1 MAEDP
6 VGPGQVGLNYENYK
20 LVHDIAS
27 IHYLCKV
34 DGTSYNTLQLAVCS
48 TTGIFSSQTPGHKI
62 VEEEPPIII
71 CPFVLELTDGQNF
84 IIGSVKHR
92 NDQAYFYGVPSSQ
105 VKDFSEND
113 EKHYSEPKFWVTLKA
128 TDERISCASVLANT
142 ASAKL
147 LDNFVKILKLTPM
160 FAAQKLTSPSAF
172 LKWCNERSF
181 KDVIKAVCLQAEKL
195 DRGVAQGS
203 AASAGLAND
212 SKERWKAAADA
223 ILTYKTFYEEA
234 FARRFLI
241 FENPDALEAVVS
253 EVAGTP
259 LGDFLEPALR
269 AHAARGSGLSS
280 VPANTPLKKLLD
292 EPPPPK
298 PMPTAAAAAANPA
311 AAAADADA
319 PAAAPAAAA
328 DAAADDEDGDDDAAA
343 DAADA
348 AHAAGTATD
357 EVEAAAAGAKG
368 ARKRTPTNRL
378 QPETGPDPKKAKK
391 PAAAAKAR
399 KEARKATVDQP
410 EVEVKPLGRPPKAK
424 PTEASAA
431 TLKRVDDLLEQ
442 VRLRG

>member
-1 MAEDP
+1 
-6 VGPGQVGLNYENYK
+6 
-20 LVHDIAS
+20 
-27 IHYLCKV
+27 
-34 DGTSYNTLQLAVCS
+34 
-48 TTGIFSSQTPGHKI
+48 
-62 VEEEPPIII
+62 
-71 CPFVLELTDGQNF
+71 
-84 IIGSVKHR
+84 
-92 NDQAYFYGVPSSQ
+92 
-105 VKDFSEND
+105 
-113 EKHYSEPKFWVTLKA
+113 
-128 TDERISCASVLANT
+128 
-142 ASAKL
+142 
-147 LDNFVKILKLTPM
+147 
-160 FAAQKLTSPSAF
+160 
-172 LKWCNERSF
+172 
-181 KDVIKAVCLQAEKL
+181 
-195 DRGVAQGS
+195 
-203 AASAGLAND
+203 
-212 SKERWKAAADA
+212 
-223 ILTYKTFYEEA
+223 
-234 FARRFLI
+234 
-241 FENPDALEAVVS
+241 VS

-311 AAAADADA
+311 AAAAAN
-319 PAAAPAAAA
+319 APAAAA
-328 DAAADDEDGDDDAAA
+328 DAAADDEDGGDDAAA